1 MALRYVILVAVLVG
15 LGPSPVW
22 GQDDVRSSHNAPD
35 AVVERISTAFE
46 NGDVQRLLSDG
57 TDRVEISLFGTRT
70 FYSSGQAFYVLRD
83 FFKTHPPANFVVDD
97 ATGAGKSCFVRGRFQ
112 HTRGERS
119 LQVYVR
125 LVEEEGDTWRVQEVR
140 IDPEVE

>member
-1 MALRYVILVAVLVG
+1 MALRYIASVVLLVG
-15 LGPSPVW
+15 LGPSAAW
-22 GQDDVRSSHNAPD
+22 GQDDVGPSHAAPD
-35 AVVERISTAFE
+35 AVVERISTAFA

-57 TDRVEISLFGTRT
+57 ADRVEISLFGTRT

-97 ATGAGKSCFVRGRFQ
+97 ATGAGKSCFVRGRFE
-112 HTRGERS
+112 HTGGERS

-125 LVEEEGDTWRVQEVR
+125 LVRDEGDAWRVQEVR